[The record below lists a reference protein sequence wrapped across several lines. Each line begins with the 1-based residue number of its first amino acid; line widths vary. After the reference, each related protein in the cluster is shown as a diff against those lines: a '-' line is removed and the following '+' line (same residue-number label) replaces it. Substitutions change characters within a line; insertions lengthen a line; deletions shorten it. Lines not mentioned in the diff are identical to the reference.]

1 MNRLVAVLAPAWIII
16 VGGLML
22 IPDNGGVIVE
32 CTRCGLTLTRVL
44 GVISIILGV
53 AAFAAGRGRVSG

>member
-22 IPDNGGVIVE
+22 IPDNGGVIIE
-32 CTRCGLTLTRVL
+32 CTKCGLNLTRIL
-44 GVISIILGV
+44 GVISIVIGV
-53 AAFAAGRGRVSG
+53 AAFAAGRGKMPG

>member
-32 CTRCGLTLTRVL
+32 CTRCGLNLTRVL
-44 GVISIILGV
+44 GVISIVLGV
-53 AAFAAGRGRVSG
+53 AAFAAGRGRTAG